1 MAVANSYFWY
11 TTRTILE
18 ESRKSKSMKD
28 LQDRLKKKGIQM
40 NVAHR
45 GKTMLNY
52 NISFKNKRGFKL
64 DSSKGKDRV
73 FTDMVRKNV
82 RQNVVDLQKAKELQ
96 NKPEYS
102 RFAEIRRNRELKTSL
117 ESGRMFNNKGLN
129 R

>member
-11 TTRTILE
+11 TTRIILD

-28 LQDRLKKKGIQM
+28 LQERLKKKGIQM
-40 NVAHR
+40 NVTHR

-52 NISFKNKRGFKL
+52 NISFRNKRGFKL

-73 FTDMVRKNV
+73 FTNMVRKNV
-82 RQNVVDLQKAKELQ
+82 KQNSIDLQKAKELQ
-96 NKPEYS
+96 KKPEYS
-102 RFAEIRRNRELKTSL
+102 RFAEIRKNRELKTSL
-117 ESGRMFNNKGLN
+117 ESGRMFNNKGMN